1 MTYIPDRISLMIE
14 HGETL
19 LHRSPES
26 ISDSLRSQNPRTERG
41 KDEEREREMRLY
53 QFQTFS
59 SANPPNC

>member
-1 MTYIPDRISLMIE
+1 MIE

-41 KDEEREREMRLY
+41 KDEERERERERDETL
-53 QFQTFS
+53 S
-59 SANPPNC
+59 VPNVLER